1 MIPCPILLAMERDQ
15 LGMPSVRILTS
26 LQILVKVTFMT
37 KHIQVTRARSS
48 PAGCS
53 NLSDEG
59 SCDNARV
66 VMFGK
71 CRVPEALPPT
81 YK

>member
-1 MIPCPILLAMERDQ
+1 
-15 LGMPSVRILTS
+15 
-26 LQILVKVTFMT
+26 MT
-37 KHIQVTRARSS
+37 KHIQVTREV
-48 PAGCS
+48 
-53 NLSDEG
+53 NLQDIQSFDEG

-71 CRVPEALPPT
+71 GKLPEALPPT